1 MTGADAPRGPDG
13 PETPETDPESDAAL
27 IGALAETE
35 SEPVRRALLTR
46 MMDSGKRA
54 AGGALAGRGVWSLE
68 ALTNRIVRLA
78 PELTV
83 NSGAALRKRYPGR
96 GPDQIADE
104 LIARAARAAAAV
116 GAATGAAAFLPI
128 PYAWPVELATESVVV
143 IGIEIKLV
151 GELHEVY
158 DIPVGGAP
166 HERALAYLGAWAQ
179 QRGAVA
185 AGDGALAAGSLA
197 ARRLRRRIAV
207 RTGRDLVSLGPLLS
221 GAALGAAMNH
231 HETRRLGRRMK
242 RDLRRRV
249 MIEPPQ

>member
-1 MTGADAPRGPDG
+1 MTGAETPRDSAG
-13 PETPETDPESDAAL
+13 PETPEPDPESDAAL

-35 SEPVRRALLTR
+35 SEPVRRALLSR
-46 MMDSGKRA
+46 IMDTGKRA
-54 AGGALAGRGVWSLE
+54 GGTVAGRGVWPLE
-68 ALTNRIVRLA
+68 ALTRRIIRLA
-78 PELTV
+78 PELTID
-83 NSGAALRKRYPGR
+83 SGAALRKRYPGR
-96 GPDQIADE
+96 TPDQIADE

-151 GELHEVY
+151 AELHEAY
-158 DIPVGGAP
+158 DTPVGGTSR
-166 HERALAYLGAWAQ
+166 ERALAYLIAWAQ

-185 AGDGALAAGSLA
+185 PSDATIAAGSIA
-197 ARRLRRRIAV
+197 AKRLRRRIAL

-249 MIEPPQ
+249 AIAPPQ